1 MYSKESME
9 HQYSFSHNKFFLKP
23 KLDENEILFKIAES
37 IDWCS
42 LSDKFAKFYCTNN
55 GRPTKPSRL
64 KIGLHIIKHLKTL
77 SDEETIAFLK
87 QNIYAQYLCD
97 VSIEEAKNPIDPSA
111 LSRFR
116 TTIGTEGVKL
126 IEKEILRILKKNK
139 LIKGKKLIIDTTVVP
154 SCIKYPTDINLLETV
169 RNKAVQLLDQAK
181 QFGAKAYRTYKR
193 TARKVYL
200 SYQKVRKH
208 TVRQRKKTQKKLIQ
222 FTSRN
227 IRQLKSCAKSL
238 AKKAKETKQETI
250 ETFSEKVNGFL
261 SIADNII
268 YQQRNIYNGDPVKKR
283 IVSTWAT
290 HIRPMVRGKYPVDVE
305 FGPKVLLNLKNGFL
319 FLAGLYFENVSDTAL
334 LIPAIEENKKLLGY
348 LPTQVSTDRG
358 FYSAENKSYCQE
370 LGIKKIAIEKRG
382 KHKTDSDPPPYLA
395 RLRRERCAIEAKISL
410 AKRKFG
416 LNRINYRIK
425 GGEEIWTRLSLAA
438 MNLNLGFSPG

>member
-1 MYSKESME
+1 MYLKEPKQQ
-9 HQYSFSHNKFFLKP
+9 QYSFSHNKFFLKP
-23 KLDENEILFKIAES
+23 KLDENDILFKIAKS

-77 SDEETIAFLK
+77 SDEETVAFLK
-87 QNIYAQYLCD
+87 QNIYAQYLCN
-97 VSIEEAKNPIDPSA
+97 VSIEEARNPIDPSA
-111 LSRFR
+111 LGRVR
-116 TTIGTEGVKL
+116 TTIGIEGVKL

-139 LIKGKKLIIDTTVVP
+139 LLKGKKLIIDTTVVP

-169 RNKAVQLLDQAK
+169 RNKAVQLLEQAK
-181 QFGAKAYRTYKR
+181 KVGAKTYRTYKR

-200 SYQKVRKH
+200 SYQKLRKH
-208 TVRQRKKTQKKLIQ
+208 TVRQRKKTQKKLIP

-227 IRQLKSCAKSL
+227 IRQLRSCTKFL
-238 AKKAKETKQETI
+238 AERVKKTKQETI
-250 ETFSEKVNGFL
+250 ETFSQKVNGFL

-268 YQQRNIYNGDPVKKR
+268 RQQRNIYNGDFVKNR

-290 HIRPMVRGKYPVDVE
+290 HIRPMVRGKYPMDVE

-334 LIPAIEENKKLLGY
+334 LIPAIEGNKELLGY
-348 LPTQVSTDRG
+348 LSTQVSTERG
-358 FYSAENKSYCQE
+358 FYSAENKAYCEE
-370 LGIKKIAIEKRG
+370 LGIKKIAIKKRG
-382 KHKTDSDPPPYLA
+382 KHKTNPELPSYLA
-395 RLRRERCAIEAKISL
+395 RL
-410 AKRKFG
+410 
-416 LNRINYRIK
+416 
-425 GGEEIWTRLSLAA
+425 EE
-438 MNLNLGFSPG
+438 